1 MAEEVRA
8 ILADPEA
15 LRATSDAVFDGI
27 DADGSGQIDA
37 AELKAALTQV
47 ASGLKMPLPSD
58 AEIQETIHELD
69 ADRSGTISK
78 AEFLPLV
85 RAILEKLASS

>member
-15 LRATSDAVFDGI
+15 LRAVSDAVFDGI
-27 DADGSGQIDA
+27 DTDGSGQIDA
-37 AELKAALTQV
+37 AELKSALTQV
-47 ASGLKMPLPSD
+47 ASGLKMTLPTD
-58 AEIQETIHELD
+58 EEIQQTINELD
-69 ADRSGTISK
+69 SDRSGTISK

-85 RAILEKLASS
+85 TAILQKLAS